1 MAQVSARRRRTLRA
15 AVVLLGTAPLLAL
28 GARAALDGL
37 GANPVEEITHETGGW
52 ALRFLL
58 LTLAVTP
65 ARRLLGWS
73 WLAPERRSFGLFAF
87 GYASLHFA
95 TYLTLDLEL
104 QLGALAEDI
113 LERPYIT
120 AGFAGFLS
128 MVPLAATSTRASI
141 RRLGRRWTKL
151 HRLVYLAAVA
161 AVLHYLWLVKADL
174 REPLIYA
181 TVLAALLATRLLKIR
196 AAP

>member
-1 MAQVSARRRRTLRA
+1 MPGANAAHQRTLRA
-15 AVVLLGTAPLLAL
+15 AVLLLGAAPLLAL
-28 GARAALDGL
+28 LLRAALDEL
-37 GANPVEEITHETGGW
+37 GANPVEEITHETGEW

-65 ARRLLGWS
+65 ARRFLGWS

-95 TYLTLDLEL
+95 TYLALDLEF

-120 AGFAGFLS
+120 AGFTGFVSLL
-128 MVPLAATSTRASI
+128 PLAATSTRASI
-141 RRLGRRWTKL
+141 KRLGPRWRKL
-151 HRLVYLAAVA
+151 HRLAYLAAGA
-161 AVLHYLWLVKADL
+161 AIAHYLWLAKADL

-181 TVLAALLATRLLKIR
+181 AILVGLLATRLVR
-196 AAP
+196 RGR

>member
-1 MAQVSARRRRTLRA
+1 MPGANAAHQRTLRA
-15 AVVLLGTAPLLAL
+15 AVLLLGAAPLLAL
-28 GARAALDGL
+28 LLRAALDEL

-65 ARRLLGWS
+65 ARRFLGWS

-95 TYLTLDLEL
+95 TYLALDLEF

-120 AGFAGFLS
+120 AGFTGFVSLL
-128 MVPLAATSTRASI
+128 PLAATSTRASI
-141 RRLGRRWTKL
+141 KRLGPRWRKL
-151 HRLVYLAAVA
+151 HRLAYLAAGA
-161 AVLHYLWLVKADL
+161 AIAHYLWLAKADL

-181 TVLAALLATRLLKIR
+181 AILVGLLATRLVR
-196 AAP
+196 RGR